1 MSVDLQGE
9 TTELLQQL
17 IRNGCVNDGSPDS
30 GNERRNADTLADLLT
45 GAGLEVQRFTPHGER
60 TSIVAR
66 IEGWDPTAP
75 KVCLMGHTDVVPFNA
90 SGWREDPLGGELI
103 DGEVWGRGA
112 IDMLN
117 LTASMAVA
125 VRHLARSGFRPRG
138 DLIYFGVADEEAMG
152 TWGAKWMCEHH
163 WDAIACDYVLTEL
176 GGWSVHGPAGHKVG
190 ISVGEKGLS
199 WRRLRI
205 KGTPGHGSM
214 PFGADNALVKAA
226 EVVRR
231 VAAYRPRAR
240 IDKVWRAQVEAAA
253 LPDALKAALLDPER
267 IFEALEQLPPKAAR
281 HLHACCHTT
290 FSPNVAHGGVKT
302 NVIPDLVELDID
314 IRTVPGTSAED
325 VNAHLREALGEAL
338 FAEVEVISMIDHP
351 ATASPLDTPMWEA
364 LTRQLKVAYPA
375 AEFLPEL
382 LVGGTDARFFRDR
395 GVVGY
400 GTGLFVPSVTMEEF
414 GSRFHGHDERID
426 VTSLGLCANLWTGV
440 VKDLLG

>member
-1 MSVDLQGE
+1 MSASLQGE

-17 IRNGCVNDGSPDS
+17 IRNGCVNDGTPDS

-45 GAGLEVQRFTPHGER
+45 GAGLEVQRFTPQGER

-66 IEGWDPTAP
+66 IEGWDPTAA

-176 GGWSVHGPAGHKVG
+176 GGWSVQGPAGHKVG
-190 ISVGEKGLS
+190 ISVGEKGLA
-199 WRRLRI
+199 WRKLRI

-226 EVVRR
+226 EVIRR
-231 VAAYRPRAR
+231 LAAYRPRAR
-240 IDKVWRAQVEAAA
+240 IDHVWRAQVEAAA

-267 IFEALEQLPPKAAR
+267 IWDAIEHLPPAAAR
-281 HLHACCHTT
+281 HVHACTHTT
-290 FSPNVAHGGVKT
+290 FSPNIAHGGVKT

-314 IRTVPGTSAED
+314 IRTVPGTTAED
-325 VNAHLREALGEAL
+325 VNEHLREALGEAL
-338 FAEVEVISMIDHP
+338 FAEVEVISMVDHA
-351 ATASPLDTPMWEA
+351 ATISPLDTPMWEA
-364 LTRQLKVAYPA
+364 LSRQLKVAYPA
-375 AEFLPEL
+375 AEFLPQL

-400 GTGLFVPSVTMEEF
+400 GTGLFVPNVTMEEF
-414 GSRFHGHDERID
+414 GSRFHGHNERID
-426 VTSLGLCANLWTGV
+426 VTSLGLCTNLWTGV

>member
-1 MSVDLQGE
+1 MSAPLQGQS
-9 TTELLQQL
+9 TELLQQL
-17 IRNGCVNDGSPDS
+17 IRNGCVNDGTPDS
-30 GNERRNADTLADLLT
+30 GQERRNADVLAAVLE
-45 GAGLEVQRFTPHGER
+45 GAGLEVERYTPRGDR

-66 IEGWDPTAP
+66 IEGTDPTAP

-125 VRHLARSGFRPRG
+125 MRHLASSGFRPRG

-152 TWGAKWMCEHH
+152 TWGAKWMAERH
-163 WDAIACDYVLTEL
+163 WDAIACDYVLTEM
-176 GGWSVHGPAGHKVG
+176 GGWSVHGPQGHKVG
-190 ISVGEKGLS
+190 ITVGEKGLA

-214 PFGADNALVKAA
+214 PFGADNALVKTA
-226 EVVRR
+226 EVIRR

-240 IDKVWRAQVEAAA
+240 IDHIWRAQVEAAQ
-253 LPDALKAALLDPER
+253 LPDDLKAALLDPARVWEACER
-267 IFEALEQLPPKAAR
+267 LPPPVAK
-281 HLHACCHTT
+281 HFHACTHTT
-290 FSPNVAHGGVKT
+290 FSPNVAHGGSKT

-314 IRTVPGTSAED
+314 IRTVPGTTSED
-325 VNAHLREALGEAL
+325 VNGHLREALGEL
-338 FAEVEVISMIDHP
+338 YDEVEVITMEDHP
-351 ATASPLDTPMWEA
+351 AGISPQGTPMWNA
-364 LTRQLKVAYPA
+364 LLRQVKATYPA

-382 LVGGTDARFFRDR
+382 LVGGTDARFFRDK

-400 GTGLFVPSVTMEEF
+400 GTGLFDRNVTLAEF
-414 GSRFHGHDERID
+414 ASRFHGHNERID
-426 VTSLGLCANLWTGV
+426 VTSLGLCTDLWVGV

>member
-1 MSVDLQGE
+1 MSASLQGE

-17 IRNGCVNDGSPDS
+17 IRNGCVNDGTPDS

-45 GAGLEVQRFTPHGER
+45 GAGLEVQRFTPQGER

-176 GGWSVHGPAGHKVG
+176 GGWSVQGPAGHKVG
-190 ISVGEKGLS
+190 ISVGEKGLA
-199 WRRLRI
+199 WRKLRI

-226 EVVRR
+226 EVIRR
-231 VAAYRPRAR
+231 LAAYRPRAR
-240 IDKVWRAQVEAAA
+240 IDHVWRAQVEAAR
-253 LPDALKAALLDPER
+253 LPDDLKAALLDPER
-267 IFEALEQLPPKAAR
+267 IFAALEQLPPAAAK

-290 FSPNVAHGGVKT
+290 FSPNVAHGGVKA
-302 NVIPDLVELDID
+302 NVIPDLVEVDVD
-314 IRTVPGTSAED
+314 IRTVPGTTAED
-325 VNAHLREALGEAL
+325 VDNHLREALGDAL
-338 FAEVEVISMIDHP
+338 FAEVEVISMVDHE
-351 ATASPLDTPMWEA
+351 ATLSPLDTPMWDA
-364 LTRQLKVAYPA
+364 LTRQLKQAFPA
-375 AEFLPEL
+375 AEFLPQL

-400 GTGLFVPSVTMEEF
+400 GTGLFVPNVTMEEF
-414 GSRFHGHDERID
+414 GSRFHGHNERID
-426 VTSLGLCANLWTGV
+426 VTSLGLCTNLWTGV

>member
-1 MSVDLQGE
+1 MSASLQGE

-17 IRNGCVNDGSPDS
+17 IRNGCVNDGTPDS

-45 GAGLEVQRFTPHGER
+45 GAGLEVQRFTPQGER

-176 GGWSVHGPAGHKVG
+176 GGWSVQGPAGHKVG
-190 ISVGEKGLS
+190 ISVGEKGLA
-199 WRRLRI
+199 WRKLRI

-214 PFGADNALVKAA
+214 PLGADNALIKAA
-226 EVVRR
+226 EVIRR
-231 VAAYRPRAR
+231 IAAYRPRAR
-240 IDKVWRAQVEAAA
+240 IDSVWRAQVEAAR
-253 LPDALKAALLDPER
+253 LPDDLKAALLDPER
-267 IFEALEQLPPKAAR
+267 IFAALEQLPPAAAK

-290 FSPNVAHGGVKT
+290 FSPNVAHGGVKA
-302 NVIPDLVELDID
+302 NVIPDLVEVDVD
-314 IRTVPGTSAED
+314 IRTVPGTTAED
-325 VNAHLREALGEAL
+325 VDNHLREALGDAL
-338 FAEVEVISMIDHP
+338 FAEVEVISMVDHE
-351 ATASPLDTPMWEA
+351 ATLSPLDTPMWDA
-364 LTRQLKVAYPA
+364 LSRQLKVAYPA
-375 AEFLPEL
+375 AEFLPQL

-400 GTGLFVPSVTMEEF
+400 GTGLFVPNVTMEEF
-414 GSRFHGHDERID
+414 GSRFHGHNERID

>member
-17 IRNGCVNDGSPDS
+17 IRNGCVNDGTPDS

-45 GAGLEVQRFTPHGER
+45 GAGLEVQRFTPQGER

-75 KVCLMGHTDVVPFNA
+75 RVCLMGHTDVVPFNA

-125 VRHLARSGFRPRG
+125 VRHLARTGFRPRG

-176 GGWSVHGPAGHKVG
+176 GGWSVQGPAGHKVG
-190 ISVGEKGLS
+190 ISVGEKGLA
-199 WRRLRI
+199 WRKLRI

-226 EVVRR
+226 EVIRR
-231 VAAYRPRAR
+231 VSVYRPRAR
-240 IDKVWRAQVEAAA
+240 IDHVWRAQVEAAA
-253 LPDALKAALLDPER
+253 LPDSLKAALLDPER
-267 IFEALEQLPPKAAR
+267 IWDAIEHLPPAAAR
-281 HLHACCHTT
+281 HVHACTHTT
-290 FSPNVAHGGVKT
+290 FSPNIAHGGVKT

-314 IRTVPGTSAED
+314 IRTVPGTTAED

-338 FAEVEVISMIDHP
+338 FAEVEVISMVDHA
-351 ATASPLDTPMWEA
+351 ATISPLDTPMWEA
-364 LTRQLKVAYPA
+364 LSRQLKVAYPA
-375 AEFLPEL
+375 AEFLPQL

-400 GTGLFVPSVTMEEF
+400 GTGLFVPNVTMEEF
-414 GSRFHGHDERID
+414 GSRFHGHNERID

>member
-17 IRNGCVNDGSPDS
+17 IRNGCVNDGTPDS

-45 GAGLEVQRFTPHGER
+45 GAGLEVQRFTPQGER

-125 VRHLARSGFRPRG
+125 VRHLARTGFRPRG
-138 DLIYFGVADEEAMG
+138 DLIYFGVAYEEAMG

-176 GGWSVHGPAGHKVG
+176 GGWSVQGPAGHKVG
-190 ISVGEKGLS
+190 ISVGEKGLA
-199 WRRLRI
+199 WRKLRI

-226 EVVRR
+226 EVIRR
-231 VAAYRPRAR
+231 LAVYRPRAR
-240 IDKVWRAQVEAAA
+240 IDHVWRAQVEAAA

-267 IFEALEQLPPKAAR
+267 IWDAIEHLPPAAAR
-281 HLHACCHTT
+281 HVHACIHTT
-290 FSPNVAHGGVKT
+290 FSPNIAHGGVKT

-314 IRTVPGTSAED
+314 IRTVPGTSGED
-325 VNAHLREALGEAL
+325 VNEHLREALGDAL
-338 FAEVEVISMIDHP
+338 FAEVEVISMVDHP
-351 ATASPLDTPMWEA
+351 ATISPLDTPMWEA
-364 LTRQLKVAYPA
+364 LSRQLKVAYPA
-375 AEFLPEL
+375 AEFLPQL

-400 GTGLFVPSVTMEEF
+400 GTGLFVPNVTMEEF
-414 GSRFHGHDERID
+414 GSRFHGHNERID